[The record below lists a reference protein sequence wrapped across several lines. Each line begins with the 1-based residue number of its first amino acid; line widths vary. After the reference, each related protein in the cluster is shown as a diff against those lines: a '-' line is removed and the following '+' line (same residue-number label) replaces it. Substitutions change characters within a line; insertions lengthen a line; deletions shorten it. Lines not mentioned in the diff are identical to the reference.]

1 MTFTWQDVLNHLQTL
16 TPEQLNNEVQVYVS
30 GGDYMTLSGLTTE
43 TVFRAGHSPVDV
55 PVFEY

>member
-16 TPEQLNNEVQVYVS
+16 TPEQLNNEVQVDVA

-43 TVFRAGHSPVDV
+43 THFRNGHSPVDV